1 MLRQPPRT
9 KRTDTLFPYTTLS
22 RSDDWLHHLIDEQ
35 HVVRAEVPQIQ
46 IRCRHTRVVVLPL
59 DVDQPEATRVEA
71 LLELLLEVAELIDI
85 TARLTR
91 IEFADDLSE
100 QTRETPTLDSDVDQ
114 GLLHLLTAF
123 GLLGHQILLW
133 LRLIGFSALRLLLNR
148 SEEHT
153 SELQSLMRISYAV
166 FCLKKKHNYHT

>member
-35 HVVRAEVPQIQ
+35 HVVRAEVPEIQ
-46 IRCRHTRVVVLPL
+46 SRCRHTRVVVLPL

-85 TARLTR
+85 TARLT
-91 IEFADDLSE
+91 S
-100 QTRETPTLDSDVDQ
+100 
-114 GLLHLLTAF
+114 
-123 GLLGHQILLW
+123 
-133 LRLIGFSALRLLLNR
+133 
-148 SEEHT
+148 SEERRVGKECVST
-153 SELQSLMRISYAV
+153 CRSRWSP
-166 FCLKKKHNYHT
+166 YH

>member
-1 MLRQPPRT
+1 M
-9 KRTDTLFPYTTLS
+9 
-22 RSDDWLHHLIDEQ
+22 
-35 HVVRAEVPQIQ
+35 AEVPEIQ
-46 IRCRHTRVVVLPL
+46 SRCRHTRVVVLPL

-100 QTRETPTLDSDVDQ
+100 QTRETPTLDRDVDQ

-123 GLLGHQILLW
+123 
-133 LRLIGFSALRLLLNR
+133 R
-148 SEEHT
+148 SEEPRVGKECVCT
-153 SELQSLMRISYAV
+153 CRSRRPTY
-166 FCLKKKHNYHT
+166 T